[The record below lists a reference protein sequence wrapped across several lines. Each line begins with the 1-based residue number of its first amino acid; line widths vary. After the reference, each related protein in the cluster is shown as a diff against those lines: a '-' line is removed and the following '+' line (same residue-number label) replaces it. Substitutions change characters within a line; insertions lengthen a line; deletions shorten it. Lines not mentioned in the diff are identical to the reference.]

1 MTMLRQPYYE
11 LSPEIYNALVQASK
25 ALENCALEPT
35 LTELFTCG
43 SRKSTAAHFARKCTV
58 RRSAKQ
64 ALRRLNSTRWQVGE

>member
-35 LTELFTCG
+35 
-43 SRKSTAAHFARKCTV
+43 R
-58 RRSAKQ
+58 
-64 ALRRLNSTRWQVGE
+64 

>member
-35 LTELFTCG
+35 LTELIYLRVSQINGCAFVW
-43 SRKSTAAHFARKCTV
+43 KCTV
-58 RRSAKQ
+58 KHCANPE
-64 ALRRLNSTRWQVGE
+64 LRRPNWMRWQAGG

>member
-35 LTELFTCG
+35 LTELVYLRVSQINGCAFCLEMH
-43 SRKSTAAHFARKCTV
+43 SKAC
-58 RRSAKQ
+58 AKQ
-64 ALRRLNSTRWQVGE
+64 ALSRPNLTRWQVGE

>member
-35 LTELFTCG
+35 LTELIYLRVSQINGCAFCP
-43 SRKSTAAHFARKCTV
+43 KCTV
-58 RRSAKQ
+58 RRYANPV
-64 ALRRLNSTRWQVGE
+64 LRRPNWTRWQAGG

>member
-35 LTELFTCG
+35 LTELIYLRVSQINGCAFCLEMH
-43 SRKSTAAHFARKCTV
+43 SK
-58 RRSAKQ
+58 
-64 ALRRLNSTRWQVGE
+64 ALRKLELRRPNWMRWQAGG

>member
-35 LTELFTCG
+35 LTELVYLRVSQINGCAFCP
-43 SRKSTAAHFARKCTV
+43 KCTV
-58 RRSAKQ
+58 RRCAKQ
-64 ALRRLNSTRWQVGE
+64 ALRRPNSTRWQVGE